1 MIDFQHGGAYII
13 NIVVD
18 DAEERLAITMSC
30 QLSVFANSKL
40 DNEATQYFS
49 MASAHAAVTAMH
61 HDPRQRPPEPGSPA
75 LLR

>member
-1 MIDFQHGGAYII
+1 MADVRGDDFQHGGAYVI

-40 DNEATQYFS
+40 DNEATQYLHGFGLRRS
-49 MASAHAAVTAMH
+49 YCDAA
-61 HDPRQRPPEPGSPA
+61 
-75 LLR
+75 